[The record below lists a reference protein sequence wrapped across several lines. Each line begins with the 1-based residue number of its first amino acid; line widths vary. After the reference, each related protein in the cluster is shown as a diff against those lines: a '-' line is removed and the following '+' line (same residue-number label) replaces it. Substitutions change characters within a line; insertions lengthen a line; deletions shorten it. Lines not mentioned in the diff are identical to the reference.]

1 MMSQLPR
8 LYFIIPMF
16 NESANVPKLLANLK
30 ALGRELQSQFECKI
44 YFIDDGSTDDT
55 PAEIQRNC
63 DKLPV
68 EVLQHETNQGPG
80 TAFAT
85 GFRHIVPQLTLLDW
99 VVTLEGDNTSR
110 LQTLRQM
117 LFRRLEG
124 FEVVLASPYAY
135 GGGITQ
141 TSLLRI
147 FLSHVANTLVKELL
161 GIRGILTMSSFFRLY
176 SAEVLKRLEKR
187 YGPGLIESPGF
198 ECMVEL
204 LAKLIKVE
212 ATISEVAMPLDGSQ
226 REGKSKMKVL
236 RTIQGYLRLFRMRK
250 KWGLT

>member
-1 MMSQLPR
+1 MNRLPH
-8 LYFIIPMF
+8 LYFIIPVF
-16 NESANVPKLLANLK
+16 NETANVPKLLGNL
-30 ALGRELQSQFECKI
+30 ALLTHELQNQFACKI

-55 PAEIQRNC
+55 TAEILRHR
-63 DKLPV
+63 DHLPI
-68 EVLQHETNQGPG
+68 EVLQHKINQGPG
-80 TAFAT
+80 AAFAT
-85 GFRHIVPQLTLLDW
+85 GFRHIVPQLTLRDW
-99 VVTLEGDNTSR
+99 VVTLEGDNTSK

-117 LFRRLEG
+117 LHRRLEG

-141 TSLLRI
+141 TSLMRI

-176 SAEVLKRLEKR
+176 SAEVLIRLEKH
-187 YGPGLIESPGF
+187 YGSRLIESPGY

-212 ATISEVAMPLDGSQ
+212 GTISEVAMALDGSQ

-236 RTIQGYLRLFRMRK
+236 RTIAGYLRLFRKRK
-250 KWGLT
+250 QWGLT

>member
-1 MMSQLPR
+1 MLSKLPH
-8 LYFIIPMF
+8 LYFIIPVF
-16 NESANVPKLLANLK
+16 NESANVPRLLEYLAVLTQ
-30 ALGRELQSQFECKI
+30 ELQSEFACMI
-44 YFIDDGSTDDT
+44 YFIDDGSTDHT
-55 PAEIQRNC
+55 AAEILGHRDQ
-63 DKLPV
+63 LPV
-68 EVLQHETNQGPG
+68 EVLQHKTNQGPG
-80 TAFAT
+80 AAFAT
-85 GFRHIVPQLTLLDW
+85 GFRHIFPQLTLLDW

-117 LFRRLEG
+117 LLRRLEG

-141 TSLLRI
+141 TSLMRI

-176 SAEVLKRLEKR
+176 SAEVLMRMEKR
-187 YGPGLIESPGF
+187 YGPSLIESPGF

-212 ATISEVAMPLDGSQ
+212 ATISEVAMALDGSR
-226 REGKSKMKVL
+226 REGESKMKVL
-236 RTIQGYLRLFRMRK
+236 RTIGGYLRLFQKRK

>member
-1 MMSQLPR
+1 MMSVLPR
-8 LYFIIPMF
+8 LYFIIPVF
-16 NESANVPKLLANLK
+16 NESANVPQLLANLT
-30 ALGRELQSQFECKI
+30 ALWRDLQSQFECKI
-44 YFIDDGSTDDT
+44 YFIDDGSTDHT
-55 PAEIQRNC
+55 PAEILTNR

-68 EVLQHETNQGPG
+68 EVLQHEMNQGPG

-85 GFRHIVPQLTLLDW
+85 GFRHIVPQLMPMDW
-99 VVTLEGDNTSR
+99 VVTLEGDNTSG
-110 LQTLRQM
+110 LHTLRQM

-141 TSLLRI
+141 TSLIRV

-187 YGPGLIESPGF
+187 FGPTLIESPGF

-212 ATISEVAMPLDGSQ
+212 ATISEVAMVLDGSQ
-226 REGKSKMKVL
+226 RVGKSKMRVF
-236 RTIQGYLRLFRMRK
+236 RTMRGYFRVFRMRK
-250 KWGLT
+250 KLGLT